1 MIERAVSLT
10 VTREVALVRATAAG
24 TPKAWGT
31 LAAAGVVAFKEL
43 AGRPATEEERRAV
56 WAGLW
61 QAVEAVSRAG

>member
-1 MIERAVSLT
+1 VIERAVSLT
-10 VTREVALVRATAAG
+10 VTREVAFVRATAAG

-43 AGRPATEEERRAV
+43 AGRPATEEERRAI